1 MIRALII
8 EDEDHA
14 ANHLKNLITKN
25 FPDKISILGEVKT
38 IREGEILIKEIK
50 PELIFLDV
58 QLKDGTGFDLL
69 DTFKNKM
76 SFEVIFTTGLKNYK
90 EKALDY
96 FAFYYLNKPID
107 EEKFKL
113 VIDNY
118 LFKKTAFDLE
128 KYLTFKQQ
136 IDSKNTAISL
146 PINGGFDIQQIEN
159 ILYCEADGSYTKFH
173 LVNGKSHISSTNLK
187 KNELLLKEHLF
198 YRIHR
203 SSLVNLNH
211 IKSYN
216 ASSGKIVLSN
226 KKTLLV
232 SARNKKSFSQILKLM
247 IHTIS

>member
-1 MIRALII
+1 MIKSIII
-8 EDEDHA
+8 EDEKHA
-14 ANHLKNLITKN
+14 VNHLSNLIKN
-25 FPDKISILGEVKT
+25 HFSDRI
-38 IREGEILIKEIK
+38 EILAESDTISNGILLIEDLK
-50 PELIFLDV
+50 PDLIFLDI
-58 QLKDGTGFDLL
+58 QLKDGTGFELL
-69 DTFKNKM
+69 DNVKNKM

-107 EEKFKL
+107 QEKFKT

-118 LFKKTAFDLE
+118 LYRKTAFDLE
-128 KYLTFKQQ
+128 KYLSFKQQ
-136 IDSKNTAISL
+136 IESKNVISL
-146 PINGGFDIQQIEN
+146 PVNGGFEIQQIGD

-173 LVNGKSHISSTNLK
+173 IANGKTHISSTNLK
-187 KNELLLKEHLF
+187 KNEEILKEHMF

-203 SSLVNLNH
+203 SSLVNLKH

-216 ASSGKIVLSN
+216 ASTGKIILSN

-247 IHTIS
+247 VHTIN